1 MDWVL
6 AKLENSTLIEY
17 IGIEV
22 QSIDITNNYRD
33 CWYAYKNLTSK
44 TRTIPASEHGMN
56 WANVHKRL
64 IPQII
69 RKGVVYSSSEFVRS
83 GLYFILPDI
92 VYRKFEDIIGADIP
106 LVADQ
111 GPNVLTIHTYAL
123 SEPVPAHG
131 FQRNLVPVRQL
142 RVSLDEFAQRF
153 ISGPNLP
160 TGEQLDEA
168 VKRVLG
174 CR

>member
-1 MDWVL
+1 
-6 AKLENSTLIEY
+6 
-17 IGIEV
+17 
-22 QSIDITNNYRD
+22 
-33 CWYAYKNLTSK
+33 
-44 TRTIPASEHGMN
+44 MN

-69 RKGVVYSSSEFVRS
+69 RKGVVYSSSEMVKA
-83 GLYFILPDI
+83 GLYFVLPEV
-92 VYRKFEDIIGADIP
+92 VYRKFEEIIGADIP
-106 LVADQ
+106 TIEDT
-111 GPNVLTIHTYAL
+111 GPNVLTIHTYDL
-123 SEPVPAHG
+123 SAATGHG
-131 FQRNLVPVRQL
+131 QQRTLVLNRQL

-160 TGEQLDEA
+160 TGEELDDA

>member
-1 MDWVL
+1 
-6 AKLENSTLIEY
+6 
-17 IGIEV
+17 
-22 QSIDITNNYRD
+22 
-33 CWYAYKNLTSK
+33 
-44 TRTIPASEHGMN
+44 MN

-69 RKGVVYSSSEFVRS
+69 RKGVVYSSSEMVKA
-83 GLYFILPDI
+83 GLYFVLPEV
-92 VYRKFEDIIGADIP
+92 VYRKFEEIIGADIP
-106 LVADQ
+106 TIEDT
-111 GPNVLTIHTYAL
+111 GPNVLTIHTYDL
-123 SEPVPAHG
+123 SAPTGHG
-131 FQRNLVPVRQL
+131 QQRTLVLNRQL

-160 TGEQLDEA
+160 TGEELDDA